1 MKKKQKGF
9 DLVFPTTALPSMT
22 VGHRAGKDDS
32 RRRRKGGIERESRE
46 IERKREKEMAQ
57 MNENLSGSL
66 FIS

>member
-1 MKKKQKGF
+1 
-9 DLVFPTTALPSMT
+9 MT